1 MVRPLLALAL
11 ALPLLTPA
19 PASAQPAAAPKPLAE
34 RIVHTDPSVYRNA
47 RAVHQGAGEMNF
59 ASLLGADATDTNFL
73 FLHRGVI
80 QPGGGI
86 GQHFHNECEEMFVI
100 LDGEAQFTIDGRTS
114 VVAGPAGAPATAG
127 HSHGIYNHTDKPI
140 QWVNINVGMSKV
152 YDAFDLGDTRV
163 GAVLDPVP
171 QFMTMRLNRALLQP
185 RPNFRGGTGTVQY
198 RQALGPSVFRSAWT
212 YVDHILI
219 PPGASIGPNA
229 QPDQAEVYYVMSGDG
244 VMSLNGQSAPVKTW
258 DAIPVRLGETK
269 GIRNTGQAPL
279 ELMVIGVS
287 RDLDSKRAYVAAN
300 FPARR

>member
-1 MVRPLLALAL
+1 MKRSIVANSVALAL
-11 ALPLLTPA
+11 ALLSSGPA
-19 PASAQPAAAPKPLAE
+19 LAQPAPKPLAE

-47 RAVHQGAGEMNF
+47 KAVHEGAGEMNY
-59 ASLLGADATDTNFL
+59 AALLGADATDTNFL
-73 FLHRGVI
+73 FLHRGAI

-114 VVAGPAGAPATAG
+114 VIAGPAGAPNTAG
-127 HSHGIYNHTDKPI
+127 HSHGIYNHTDKPV
-140 QWVNINVGMSKV
+140 QWVNINVGMTKV
-152 YDAFDLGDTRV
+152 YDAFNLGDTRV
-163 GAVLDPVP
+163 GAPLDPIP

-219 PPGASIGPNA
+219 PPGASMGPEA
-229 QPDQAEVYYVMSGDG
+229 QADLAEVYYVLAGEG
-244 VMSLNGQSAPVKTW
+244 VMTLNGQSAPVKTW
-258 DAIPVRLGETK
+258 DAIPVRLGEAK
-269 GIRNTGQAPL
+269 GLRNTGQAPL

-287 RDLDSKRAYVAAN
+287 RDLDAKRAYVAAN
-300 FPARR
+300 FPSRR